1 MSILLPLNRLA
12 DLRKKD
18 QAAVERAK
26 KELEGFISSLKT
38 NCLKNTMKR
47 APQKKKGKP
56 F

>member
-1 MSILLPLNRLA
+1 MNILLPLNRLA

-26 KELEGFISSLKT
+26 KELEGFISSRKT